1 MKMKQTHNS
10 DERHFD
16 STRCHSPEVTTKTVS
31 EANYKSSENKSLE
44 NIDSRNDELHHE
56 VEYNHQAANNNNNN
70 QQNNNINNKT
80 NKTEHYRD
88 YGHSQQGNNRN
99 TSNTAQPPAI
109 PQRFFMDTLLK
120 HTAIALAIIVPL
132 AAYSAFATS
141 PSNTSKSSPFVSLE
155 EKSDDK
161 PEVNSQYKQNDRLA
175 NSDTR
180 YINTLG
186 VPVYDDD
193 IFLASEN
200 LQQVDLSN
208 TDSAIV
214 DTDDAPISARN

>member
-1 MKMKQTHNS
+1 MMIMKQSQNS
-10 DERHFD
+10 DEDRLHSSGCYRKR
-16 STRCHSPEVTTKTVS
+16 STNKTVS
-31 EANYKSSENKSLE
+31 DISVKNSENNKNH
-44 NIDSRNDELHHE
+44 NITYHC
-56 VEYNHQAANNNNNN
+56 
-70 QQNNNINNKT
+70 
-80 NKTEHYRD
+80 RD
-88 YGHSQQGNNRN
+88 HNHSQQC
-99 TSNTAQPPAI
+99 SKAQPPAI
-109 PQRFFMDTLLK
+109 PQRLFMNTLLK
-120 HTAIALAIIVPL
+120 HTAIALAIIIPL

-141 PSNTSKSSPFVSLE
+141 PSNTSSNTSKSSPFVSLE
-155 EKSDDK
+155 NENSDDR

-193 IFLASEN
+193 IFLATEN